1 MSKIVVQ
8 AETREVVGKKV
19 NRLRREGILPAVIY
33 GNKIDTKV
41 ISMDFREASKALTGL
56 SSSSLV
62 EIQLDGKAHTVI
74 VREKQMNYIR
84 DEIIHVDFQEVSLT
98 EKLRA
103 SVVVRTEGIAPA
115 LEELD
120 SMLVTGLTEI
130 EVEAFPQDLP
140 ESFTVDVSGLLNVGD
155 SITVKDIPLVKNV
168 EILSD
173 PDEML
178 IQVTS
183 TFIAEEPEEE
193 EEEEGLIVEGEEPEI
208 IEKGKKEDE
217 IEE

>member
-8 AETREVVGKKV
+8 AETREVVGKRV
-19 NRLRREGILPAVIY
+19 NRLRREGKLPAVIY

-74 VREKQMNYIR
+74 VREKQMNFIR

-103 SVVVRTEGIAPA
+103 SVIVRTEGDAPA

-140 ESFTVDVSGLLNVGD
+140 ESFTVDVSGLKNVGD
-155 SITVKDIPLVKNV
+155 SITVKDIPLLKNV

-178 IQVTS
+178 ILVTS
-183 TFIAEEPEEE
+183 TFIAEEPE
-193 EEEEGLIVEGEEPEI
+193 GRRRRRINC
-208 IEKGKKEDE
+208 
-217 IEE
+217 

>member
-8 AETREVVGKKV
+8 AENRDIIGKRV

-41 ISMDFREASKALTGL
+41 ISLDFREASKALAGL
-56 SSSSLV
+56 TSSSLV

-103 SVVVRTEGIAPA
+103 SVVVRTEGEAPA
-115 LEELD
+115 LEDLD
-120 SMLVTGLTEI
+120 AMLVTGLTEI

-140 ESFTVDVSGLLNVGD
+140 ESFTVDVSALKEVGD
-155 SITVKDIPLVKNV
+155 SITVKDIPLMKNV

-183 TFIAEEPEEE
+183 TFIAEEPA

-217 IEE
+217 SEE

>member
-1 MSKIVVQ
+1 MSNIVVQ
-8 AETREVVGKKV
+8 AEFREVVGKKV
-19 NRLRREGILPAVIY
+19 NRLRREGKLPAVIY

-62 EIQLDGKAHTVI
+62 EIQLDGKSHTVI
-74 VREKQMNYIR
+74 VREKQMDFIR

-103 SVVVRTEGIAPA
+103 SVVVRTEGEAPA

-140 ESFTVDVSGLLNVGD
+140 ESFTVDVSGLKNVGD
-155 SITVKDIPLVKNV
+155 SITVKDIPTLKNV

-178 IQVTS
+178 ILVTS
-183 TFIAEEPEEE
+183 TFIAEEPSE

-217 IEE
+217 TED